1 MLKSHAVA
9 IDESNTM
16 NHPTPQGLPVR
27 DLTDDE
33 KQFLHYNPNTSDLVE
48 FVQAYAREALA
59 AQAATLESIHK
70 IIECAGPEAAD
81 EIADLLGYPSVEWPS
96 DQALTAPNLA
106 CKSAQ
111 ARLATQWGYVR
122 AASVEPVGEVME
134 GIQTVGFG
142 RKEIQKFVQFDQSLP
157 VGTKLSAGA
166 PPAHIPA
173 DAPVWNSIQIA
184 SWIGS
189 QLMHEPAMFER
200 SAVCK
205 FVRSLGRHPTLL
217 KHSPQPQAVDAEGE
231 RIDALKQVDRFFVER
246 LAELGC
252 LSPEAGAV
260 HAMVRAA
267 LQASHHPQPQPQA
280 VVASSPSPASVQ
292 DVSLVEKLA
301 KRTCEANADS
311 ARFTI
316 ALQTLR
322 ASLDP
327 DDWMG
332 AVTMHN
338 YIDAVLAGGSPLQ
351 QHPAPSP
358 AQAVDAVGESCAI
371 FDSRGY
377 YDWYDTEAQAK
388 AWCDRYNARNVD
400 DPLRPYTYVRLD
412 ALRAALQASRQPQA
426 QQGGGENTA
435 RAFIEWCKA
444 QPEDR
449 VPVSI
454 DEALNEFEAA
464 LATKEPK

>member
-1 MLKSHAVA
+1 MK
-9 IDESNTM
+9 T
-16 NHPTPQGLPVR
+16 PTTPEGLPVR

-33 KQFLHYNPNTSDLVE
+33 KQFLHYNPNTSGLVE
-48 FVQAYAREALA
+48 FVQAYAHEALA
-59 AQAATLESIHK
+59 AQ
-70 IIECAGPEAAD
+70 
-81 EIADLLGYPSVEWPS
+81 
-96 DQALTAPNLA
+96 
-106 CKSAQ
+106 
-111 ARLATQWGYVR
+111 
-122 AASVEPVGEVME
+122 AASVEPVGEVGSMP
-134 GIQTVGFG
+134 GTSGFTMACF
-142 RKEIQKFVQFDQSLP
+142 KAEDVP
-157 VGTKLSAGA
+157 VGTKLYAVA
-166 PPAHIPA
+166 P
-173 DAPVWNSIQIA
+173 
-184 SWIGS
+184 
-189 QLMHEPAMFER
+189 
-200 SAVCK
+200 
-205 FVRSLGRHPTLL
+205 
-217 KHSPQPQAVDAEGE
+217 
-231 RIDALKQVDRFFVER
+231 
-246 LAELGC
+246 
-252 LSPEAGAV
+252 
-260 HAMVRAA
+260 
-267 LQASHHPQPQPQA
+267 
-280 VVASSPSPASVQ
+280 PSPASVQ
-292 DVSLVEKLA
+292 DEALVEKLA
-301 KRTCEANADS
+301 KCTCEANADS

-464 LATKEPK
+464 FATKEPRS

>member
-1 MLKSHAVA
+1 MTH
-9 IDESNTM
+9 
-16 NHPTPQGLPVR
+16 HTPEGLPPLPKP
-27 DLTDDE
+27 DSFLFQHEDTGNT
-33 KQFLHYNPNTSDLVE
+33 QFVDGQQVEWGFEEHNPHLQKIGGAYTESQM
-48 FVQAYAREALA
+48 QAYAREALA
-59 AQAATLESIHK
+59 AQAA
-70 IIECAGPEAAD
+70 
-81 EIADLLGYPSVEWPS
+81 
-96 DQALTAPNLA
+96 
-106 CKSAQ
+106 
-111 ARLATQWGYVR
+111 
-122 AASVEPVGEVME
+122 SVEPVASVLYLSDTGLCS
-134 GIQTVGFG
+134 
-142 RKEIQKFVQFDQSLP
+142 EISEELP
-157 VGTKLSAGA
+157 WGMALYAGA
-166 PPAHIPA
+166 PPA
-173 DAPVWNSIQIA
+173 
-184 SWIGS
+184 
-189 QLMHEPAMFER
+189 
-200 SAVCK
+200 
-205 FVRSLGRHPTLL
+205 
-217 KHSPQPQAVDAEGE
+217 
-231 RIDALKQVDRFFVER
+231 
-246 LAELGC
+246 
-252 LSPEAGAV
+252 
-260 HAMVRAA
+260 
-267 LQASHHPQPQPQA
+267 
-280 VVASSPSPASVQ
+280 PASVQ
-292 DVSLVEKLA
+292 NASLVEKLA

>member
-1 MLKSHAVA
+1 MK
-9 IDESNTM
+9 
-16 NHPTPQGLPVR
+16 TPITPRGLPPYIYGWEVGPN
-27 DLTDDE
+27 E
-33 KQFLHYNPNTSDLVE
+33 KVWSEAAV
-48 FVQAYAREALA
+48 REALA

-96 DQALTAPNLA
+96 DQA
-106 CKSAQ
+106 
-111 ARLATQWGYVR
+111 
-122 AASVEPVGEVME
+122 ASVEPVGEVME

-157 VGTKLSAGA
+157 VGTKLHAGA
-166 PPAHIPA
+166 P
-173 DAPVWNSIQIA
+173 
-184 SWIGS
+184 
-189 QLMHEPAMFER
+189 
-200 SAVCK
+200 
-205 FVRSLGRHPTLL
+205 
-217 KHSPQPQAVDAEGE
+217 
-231 RIDALKQVDRFFVER
+231 
-246 LAELGC
+246 
-252 LSPEAGAV
+252 
-260 HAMVRAA
+260 
-267 LQASHHPQPQPQA
+267 
-280 VVASSPSPASVQ
+280 PSPASVQ
-292 DVSLVEKLA
+292 DKALVEKLA

-412 ALRAALQASRQPQA
+412 ALRAALQASRQPVTPSKFGSPELQDMILQQA
-426 QQGGGENTA
+426 LAEGANTA

>member
-122 AASVEPVGEVME
+122 AASVEPVGRVARVEWCAHEQKWRHV
-134 GIQTVGFG
+134 IWADKKVPFG
-142 RKEIQKFVQFDQSLP
+142 TP
-157 VGTKLSAGA
+157 VFASA
-166 PPAHIPA
+166 P
-173 DAPVWNSIQIA
+173 
-184 SWIGS
+184 
-189 QLMHEPAMFER
+189 
-200 SAVCK
+200 
-205 FVRSLGRHPTLL
+205 
-217 KHSPQPQAVDAEGE
+217 
-231 RIDALKQVDRFFVER
+231 
-246 LAELGC
+246 
-252 LSPEAGAV
+252 
-260 HAMVRAA
+260 
-267 LQASHHPQPQPQA
+267 
-280 VVASSPSPASVQ
+280 PSPASVQ
-292 DVSLVEKLA
+292 NASLVEKLA

-464 LATKEPK
+464 LATKERS